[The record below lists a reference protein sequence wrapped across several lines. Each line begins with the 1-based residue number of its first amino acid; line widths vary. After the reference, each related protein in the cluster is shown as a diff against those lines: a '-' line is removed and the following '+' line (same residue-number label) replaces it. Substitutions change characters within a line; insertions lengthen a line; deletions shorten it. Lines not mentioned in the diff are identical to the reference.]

1 MNERIRY
8 PLVITVICAV
18 AAAALAYTYA
28 LTKDR
33 IRESKRSDLVRGLEK
48 VLPPEKKS
56 IEMRT
61 LPGVTAREPEDD
73 QKLYIARE
81 NADQTGPALGYAAIG
96 SAQGYSS
103 KVKVIVGVD
112 TERRIIAARILDQ
125 QETPGLGERAREVPA
140 TKTLWQAL
148 AGLFHGSEG
157 DGAELSPPFQQQFSG
172 KTWQQLELTRDADSQ
187 DRIVQLTGA
196 TITSRAVVNAA
207 KDAITKI
214 ETALRAKETAGTKH
228 GGE

>member
-33 IRESKRSDLVRGLEK
+33 IRESKRSDLVKGLEK
-48 VLPPEKKS
+48 VLPPQKKS

-61 LPGVTAREPEDD
+61 LPGVEAQQPEDD
-73 QKLYIARE
+73 QKLYVARE
-81 NADQTGPALGYAAIG
+81 NAGQTGRALGYAAIG

-112 TERRIIAARILDQ
+112 PDMRIIAARILDQ

-148 AGLFHGSEG
+148 ADIFRGSAKG
-157 DGAELSPPFQQQFSG
+157 PELVPPFQQQFSG
-172 KTWQQLELTRDADSQ
+172 KTWQQLELTNDADAG
-187 DRIVQLTGA
+187 DRIIQLTGA

-214 ETALRAKETAGTKH
+214 ETALRAEELAGTEH